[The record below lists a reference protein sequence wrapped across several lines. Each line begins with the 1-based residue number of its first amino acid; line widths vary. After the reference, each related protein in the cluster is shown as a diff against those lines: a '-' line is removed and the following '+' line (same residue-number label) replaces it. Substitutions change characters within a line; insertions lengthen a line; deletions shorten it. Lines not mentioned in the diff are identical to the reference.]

1 MSKIDNGH
9 WLCFVAGCLCGCAV
23 EMSSASACHYSP
35 LGWCV
40 RRPKIKFGHATH
52 AIWLHNA
59 DKAKHTQNTAPFMP
73 VARFSC
79 VTKRSVSASFI
90 SSVPVPPC
98 VRSAR
103 WLLYLRQRLVPQRV
117 SEAPKK
123 SAIIHCII
131 RKGCCCCTNTPR
143 YMDSEWDT
151 HKHRIII
158 VATASHI
165 ISTSA
170 SGINVYLYFL
180 RFVSQV

>member
-90 SSVPVPPC
+90 SSVPVC
-98 VRSAR
+98 RHVCEVLVGCCIYVSV
-103 WLLYLRQRLVPQRV
+103 WCHKEFLKHLRKVLSSIASSERAAAAAAQIRQDTWTV
-117 SEAPKK
+117 SE
-123 SAIIHCII
+123 
-131 RKGCCCCTNTPR
+131 
-143 YMDSEWDT
+143 T
-151 HKHRIII
+151 H
-158 VATASHI
+158 
-165 ISTSA
+165 
-170 SGINVYLYFL
+170 INIA
-180 RFVSQV
+180 